1 MSTNESHK
9 IDELFRDE
17 LSDYT
22 VPVAVST
29 LSLTALAV
37 KKGLFYKLSL
47 IKLNSITGIAII
59 GGTATT
65 ATVATVATV
74 KLYKHYHKSNV
85 PALQHEVKQAD
96 AKTAPAQLFVDTA
109 QQMSQAISSENA
121 ATLNS
126 EEKTNVQTKMIQ
138 NQVSS
143 TVHSI
148 DKSAN
153 NNVVTTPT
161 KNVSTQSN
169 VASNINS
176 QTQTQNLVVTNPVQ
190 AQTSVVDTV
199 KPQSIKTVRQV
210 VYVKPKPVV
219 IQDTVVTVIKKVRPK
234 K

>member
-17 LSDYT
+17 LSDYA
-22 VPVAVST
+22 VPVAVSI

-47 IKLNSITGIAII
+47 LKLNSITGIAII

-65 ATVATVATV
+65 ATVATLATV
-74 KLYKHYHKSNV
+74 KLYKHYHKATIS
-85 PALQHEVKQAD
+85 ASQHLVKQAN
-96 AKTAPAQLFVDTA
+96 AKTAPTQLFVDTA
-109 QQMSQAISSENA
+109 QQMSQAIS
-121 ATLNS
+121 TTINS
-126 EEKTNVQTKMIQ
+126 EEKNIVQSKTIE
-138 NQVSS
+138 NQASS
-143 TVHSI
+143 TVYSI
-148 DKSAN
+148 EKTAN
-153 NNVVTTPT
+153 RNNTVATKPTNNVA
-161 KNVSTQSN
+161 TQSN
-169 VASNINS
+169 VASSSNS
-176 QTQTQNLVVTNPVQ
+176 QTQNQSSVVTSPVQ
-190 AQTSVVDTV
+190 AQTNVVDTV

>member
-17 LSDYT
+17 LSDYS

-47 IKLNSITGIAII
+47 LKLNSITGIAII

-74 KLYKHYHKSNV
+74 KLYKHYHKSTV
-85 PALQHEVKQAD
+85 PALQHEVKQVD
-96 AKTAPAQLFVDTA
+96 AKIAPAQLFVDTA
-109 QQMSQAISSENA
+109 QQMSQAISTKNA

-126 EEKTNVQTKMIQ
+126 EEKTNVQIKTIK
-138 NQVSS
+138 NQASS

-148 DKSAN
+148 EKTAN
-153 NNVVTTPT
+153 KNVVTKPT

-169 VASNINS
+169 VASSSNA
-176 QTQTQNLVVTNPVQ
+176 QTQPSIVTSPIQ
-190 AQTSVVDTV
+190 AQTTVVDTV
-199 KPQSIKTVRQV
+199 KHQSIKTVRQV